1 MRAYSFGSHNAR
13 TSFDSCPEHCGGPR
27 QGVHKQN
34 REIKPKGLDVL
45 EFGGEVALE
54 IVLDDEDAEEV
65 GVPAGASD
73 VPGQGREAERCDCDG
88 VKEAESVAPAFGE
101 ERPEENGATGE
112 NDGGGAFGED
122 R

>member
-34 REIKPKGLDVL
+34 REIKPEGLDVL

-65 GVPAGASD
+65 GVPAGAND
-73 VPGQGREAERCDCDG
+73 VPGQGREAERCDCG
-88 VKEAESVAPAFGE
+88 GGKKTENVAPAFGE
-101 ERPEENGATGE
+101 KSPEKKGAPPE
-112 NDGGGAFGED
+112 NDGNAGLGD
-122 R
+122 

>member
-1 MRAYSFGSHNAR
+1 MVKKNSGKS
-13 TSFDSCPEHCGGPR
+13 PKPR
-27 QGVHKQN
+27 KKSKSPWQECCQEDGAV
-34 REIKPKGLDVL
+34 KPDGLDVL

-65 GVPAGASD
+65 GVPAGAND